1 MAYGRPKEEYHFWSE
16 DTDKDTDMTSD
27 ENEWNSAQVMK
38 QESAHRQLDS
48 TRRALASLNESEQ
61 IGMATAEV
69 SSSCHCVTC
78 VTLSVCVTVSVTDTD
93 VTLAL

>member
-16 DTDKDTDMTSD
+16 DTDKDTNMTSD
-27 ENEWNSAQVMK
+27 ETEWESAQVMK
-38 QESAHRQLDS
+38 QESAQRQLDS

-69 SSSCHCVTC
+69 SSS
-78 VTLSVCVTVSVTDTD
+78 SVSVSVTR
-93 VTLAL
+93 